1 MSRYDKPVVPMIDKE
16 NICEH
21 VQNRKELLLKK
32 LKKKDTADRQIMAI
46 SAALRE
52 LDTILEKFCK

>member
-16 NICEH
+16 TICEH
-21 VQNRKELLLKK
+21 VQSRKELLLKK
-32 LKKKDTADRQIMAI
+32 LKKKDTKDQQIMAI